1 MIERANLVVFR
12 RVDLPMV
19 LASFGWA
26 ANADGRLLNESGKPL
41 RCSCCNKKLTE
52 DNLGNIVP
60 GSTLPLCDNPMC
72 FSEFAARID

>member
-1 MIERANLVVFR
+1 MIERANLLVFR
-12 RVDLPMV
+12 RTDLPMV
-19 LASFGWA
+19 LASFGWS
-26 ANADGRLLNESGKPL
+26 ANERGRLIDEEGKTL
-41 RCSCCNKKLTE
+41 VCSCCKRKLTE